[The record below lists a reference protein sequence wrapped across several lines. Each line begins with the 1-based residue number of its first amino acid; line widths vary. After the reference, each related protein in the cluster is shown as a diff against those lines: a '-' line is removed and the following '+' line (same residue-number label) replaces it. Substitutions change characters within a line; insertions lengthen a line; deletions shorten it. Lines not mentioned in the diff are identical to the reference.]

1 MSSSP
6 PKVSL
11 KKRSRLA
18 WRVLWTKFNLITMIN
33 SRHCCDFPRI
43 SWWLSRAK
51 WLKLQALWHRTRTL
65 RVFYKAS
72 TKVKQSA
79 EITRIN
85 RSKMYKPS
93 ESMVRHLKSTSMC
106 YRVQTQAA
114 AIPNK
119 ALLYLKMV
127 QRRLRRG
134 VASTRRLSSTA
145 VTQWSLIH

>member
-18 WRVLWTKFNLITMIN
+18 WRVLWTKLCPITMTNSIN
-33 SRHCCDFPRI
+33 CCDFPRI

-51 WLKLQALWHRTRTL
+51 WLKLQALWQRTRTL
-65 RVFYKAS
+65 RVFYKVS

-79 EITRIN
+79 GITR
-85 RSKMYKPS
+85 RKSSKIYKPN

-106 YRVQTQAA
+106 CRVQTQAA
-114 AIPNK
+114 ATPSK
-119 ALLYLKMV
+119 TLFYWKMA
-127 QRRLRRG
+127 QRRLSRG